1 MELLTLGFLAHVL
14 WFGAVC
20 IIKSILGQ
28 RGVWDPPRARLDL
41 GSIP

>member
-28 RGVWDPPRARLDL
+28 GGVWDPPRARLDL